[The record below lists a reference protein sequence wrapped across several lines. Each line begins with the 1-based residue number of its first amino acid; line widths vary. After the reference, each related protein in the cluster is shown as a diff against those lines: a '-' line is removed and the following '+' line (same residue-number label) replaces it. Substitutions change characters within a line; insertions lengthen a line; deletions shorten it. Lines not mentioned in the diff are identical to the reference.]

1 MAALPQP
8 LGWSTWW
15 QTVCPKANK
24 IRSFINP
31 QLILECK
38 MDSLRSLA
46 GVDILTF
53 LLCSLLCVHPG
64 SCHVQSQAC
73 NGTRIFLAARNKAY
87 YVYTKLSMR
96 SSNHTKIQRIQWH
109 KNHASADNEE
119 LSIIYKTPHF
129 LSSEGNIL
137 ISPTV
142 SQQSRLIVVKYC
154 TSPGWIW
161 RTRHCG
167 SCLRW
172 LIWWYR
178 CWWIWL
184 LDFILS
190 FTCGVIQNFVSVSM
204 SCGSLGNKPKR
215 IRWRSF
221 LPSVGRW
228 RSRSAPDVVNVSLP
242 QDTMWKVSQ
251 VHDWSPGTWTLY
263 L

>member
-1 MAALPQP
+1 
-8 LGWSTWW
+8 
-15 QTVCPKANK
+15 
-24 IRSFINP
+24 
-31 QLILECK
+31 
-38 MDSLRSLA
+38 
-46 GVDILTF
+46 
-53 LLCSLLCVHPG
+53 
-64 SCHVQSQAC
+64 
-73 NGTRIFLAARNKAY
+73 
-87 YVYTKLSMR
+87 MR
-96 SSNHTKIQRIQWH
+96 SSNHTKIHRIRWH

-119 LSIIYKTPHF
+119 LPIINKTPHF

-142 SQQSRLIVVKYC
+142 SQQSQLIVVKCC
-154 TSPGWIW
+154 TNLGWIW

-215 IRWRSF
+215 IQWRSF
-221 LPSVGRW
+221 LPSVAGGDPALLQMWSMCRSHRTPCGRLV
-228 RSRSAPDVVNVSLP
+228 RYMTGP
-242 QDTMWKVSQ
+242 QALGHCTFNPLGTLWKVTKLIYFGDNAAS
-251 VHDWSPGTWTLY
+251 STL
-263 L
+263 LDSLQHQ